1 MADPEQSS
9 RRVELVETSTPSGS
23 EAGRTGLGLIVG
35 LVVGRSSLL
44 GAATGTEQFEVA
56 IAHFVGVVLASVAG
70 VLLLGVLYDQATRST
85 PDVDDREATPAD
97 DDTTSLPSEL
107 PMSATS

>member
-1 MADPEQSS
+1 MADPDQGN

-23 EAGRTGLGLIVG
+23 EAGRTGLGLIIG

-44 GAATGTEQFEVA
+44 GAATGSEQFDVA

-70 VLLLGVLYDQATRST
+70 VLLLGVLYDQARRST
-85 PDVDDREATPAD
+85 TTEDHDETTPTDDS
-97 DDTTSLPSEL
+97 TSTPSEL
-107 PMSATS
+107 PIGASS